1 MQAFDSWVRVGSFA
15 VGFLGVVAFFQS
27 ILRVALLHRRQG
39 DWLATSNRKSHNP
52 PDQTPCATP
61 TRL

>member
-27 ILRVALLHRRQG
+27 ILRVALLHRRQT
-39 DWLATSNRKSHNP
+39 DWLATSTGKVITRLINA
-52 PDQTPCATP
+52 PCATS